1 MKHREVIEHRFFL
14 VFNHTVQFQCV
25 VSEFEENGE
34 ALKENEM
41 RTFATSTRKNNGIP
55 GNFDS

>member
-1 MKHREVIEHRFFL
+1 MEHREVIEHRFFL

-34 ALKENEM
+34 ARKENELLRHQRA
-41 RTFATSTRKNNGIP
+41 RTMGFLVSSIP
-55 GNFDS
+55 N